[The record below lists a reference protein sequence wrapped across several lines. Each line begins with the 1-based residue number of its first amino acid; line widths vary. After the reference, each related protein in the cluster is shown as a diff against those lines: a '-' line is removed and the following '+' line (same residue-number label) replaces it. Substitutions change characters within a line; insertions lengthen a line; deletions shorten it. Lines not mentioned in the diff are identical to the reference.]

1 MAIPWAAQQQD
12 AELLQE
18 LATESL
24 PLATIG
30 LAKSL
35 LHLQRQMLLEL
46 LDQELLAQKPPHPWD
61 LRWFMRYFKPSQT
74 RHTVVDTK
82 RPQSLTGV

>member
-24 PLATIG
+24 PMAVFG
-30 LAKSL
+30 LGQSL
-35 LHLQRQMLLEL
+35 LHLQRQLVLEL
-46 LDQELLAQKPPHPWD
+46 LDQEQLAQKAKGPGV
-61 LRWFMRYFKPSQT
+61 LR
-74 RHTVVDTK
+74 
-82 RPQSLTGV
+82 

>member
-30 LAKSL
+30 LARSL

-46 LDQELLAQKPPHPWD
+46 LDQEELAQKAKGPGV
-61 LRWFMRYFKPSQT
+61 LRWVLR
-74 RHTVVDTK
+74 
-82 RPQSLTGV
+82 

>member
-24 PLATIG
+24 PMAVIG
-30 LAKSL
+30 LAQSL
-35 LHLQRQMLLEL
+35 LHLQRQLLLEL
-46 LDQELLAQKPPHPWD
+46 WRQEELAQKAKGPGV
-61 LRWFMRYFKPSQT
+61 LR
-74 RHTVVDTK
+74 
-82 RPQSLTGV
+82 

>member
-24 PLATIG
+24 PMAVIG
-30 LAKSL
+30 LGQSL
-35 LHLQRQMLLEL
+35 LHLHRQLVLEL
-46 LDQELLAQKPPHPWD
+46 WELEELAQTAD
-61 LRWFMRYFKPSQT
+61 RSGILR
-74 RHTVVDTK
+74 
-82 RPQSLTGV
+82 SLLR

>member
-24 PLATIG
+24 PMAVIG
-30 LAKSL
+30 LGQSL
-35 LHLQRQMLLEL
+35 LHLHRQLVLEL
-46 LDQELLAQKPPHPWD
+46 WRLEQLAQKAKGPGV
-61 LRWFMRYFKPSQT
+61 LR
-74 RHTVVDTK
+74 
-82 RPQSLTGV
+82 